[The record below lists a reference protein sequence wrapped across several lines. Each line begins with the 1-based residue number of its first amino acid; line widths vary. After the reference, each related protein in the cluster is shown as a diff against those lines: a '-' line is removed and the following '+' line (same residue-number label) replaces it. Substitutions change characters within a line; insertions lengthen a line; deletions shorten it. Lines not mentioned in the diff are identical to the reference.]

1 MLTMTTNYIGKG
13 IYSVPEVARLTG
25 VSASKIRRWVR
36 GREVADNSVRRPP
49 VIESDYPQLENKTA
63 LSFLDLVEIRFV
75 DSFRRHRVSWKS
87 IKIASQRAAA
97 LLETTHPF
105 AERRFITGE
114 KEILTRV
121 AQESMEPE
129 LLNLVRDQY
138 ELDAVVWRLLVAEL
152 DFDDLDLAQRWWP
165 RGKQAGV
172 AIDPARNLGKPIVD
186 RCSVPTEVLSRQY
199 KVSGSLEAVA
209 EWYEI
214 DVDSVRRAVEF
225 EASLAA

>member
-1 MLTMTTNYIGKG
+1 MTTNYIGKG
-13 IYSVPEVARLTG
+13 IYSVPEVARLAG

-36 GREVADNSVRRPP
+36 GSEVGDNNVRRPP

-75 DSFRRHRVSWKS
+75 DSFRRHGVSWKS
-87 IKIASQRAAA
+87 IRTASQKAAD
-97 LLETTHPF
+97 LLDTTHPF
-105 AERRFITGE
+105 AKRRFFTDG

-121 AQESMEPE
+121 AEESMEPE

-138 ELDAVVWRLLVAEL
+138 ELNDIVSPLLTAEL
-152 DFDDLDLAQRWWP
+152 DFDDLDLARRWWP

-172 AIDPARNLGKPIVD
+172 VLDPARNLGKPIVD
-186 RCSVPTEVLSRQY
+186 RCGVPTEVLSHQY
-199 KVSGSLEAVA
+199 KASGSLEAVA